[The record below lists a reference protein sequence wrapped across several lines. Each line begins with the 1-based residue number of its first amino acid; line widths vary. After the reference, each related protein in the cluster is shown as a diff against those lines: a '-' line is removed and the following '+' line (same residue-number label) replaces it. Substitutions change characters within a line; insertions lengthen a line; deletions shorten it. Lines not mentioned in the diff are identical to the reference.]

1 MAGSPPTPPAAGQ
14 EDGRQAQP
22 VPHNREAEEAVL
34 GSVLVNTEV
43 YYDVAH
49 FLSADDFFLHRN
61 RWIWEAFPSL
71 QEQRLPIDILTV
83 SEELER
89 QGRLQDAGGP
99 AYLTTLI
106 SNVPSSVHAE
116 AYGRMVEEAA
126 TRRRLLEAANQIARL
141 AFQSGAPLEGLVN

>member
-1 MAGSPPTPPAAGQ
+1 MSEYPATPVGQ

-49 FLSADDFFLHRN
+49 FLSAEDFFLHRN
-61 RWIWEAFPSL
+61 RWIWEAFTGL

-89 QGRLQDAGGP
+89 QGRLDRKSTR
-99 AYLTTLI
+99 L
-106 SNVPSSVHAE
+106 NSSH
-116 AYGRMVEEAA
+116 
-126 TRRRLLEAANQIARL
+126 
-141 AFQSGAPLEGLVN
+141 